1 MFDNDNFYNATF
13 TDGENRN
20 VEVIYVHDKM
30 LNTFVVD
37 LHDVDNPDT
46 KRLLEITDVEQIQ
59 VNTVLRRR
67 DERKAFEETV
77 KQIAKTEGL
86 LPDDTVEIKG
96 KDQKYITLDK
106 LIFEWD
112 DDDEKQKEALFQ
124 LKLKMFDMDH
134 VQKSKKKS
142 AKTNLRKA
150 KTPLETMVVY
160 SKF

>member
-13 TDGENRN
+13 TDSENRN
-20 VEVIYVHDKM
+20 VEVVYVHDKM

-37 LHDVDNPDT
+37 LQDVDNPDT
-46 KRLLEITDVEQIQ
+46 KRLLEITDIEQIQ
-59 VNTVLRRR
+59 VNTVQKRT

-77 KQIAKTEGL
+77 MQIAKTEGL
-86 LPDDTVEIKG
+86 LPDTTVEIS
-96 KDQKYITLDK
+96 KDQKYITLDQ

-112 DDDEKQKEALFQ
+112 ESDEKQKEALFQ
-124 LKLKMFDMDH
+124 IKLKMFDMDH

-150 KTPLETMVVY
+150 KTPLETMVAY